1 MFVEK
6 EREVDG
12 MSKMEMVNRLIIM
25 GCVKESQRTYL
36 MKRDAKNLLKLYIHL
51 VSKKVG

>member
-1 MFVEK
+1 MFIEK
-6 EREVDG
+6 ERRVKD

-25 GCVKESQRTYL
+25 GCVKESQRNYL
-36 MKRDAKNLLKLYIHL
+36 MKRDARNLLKLYIHL